1 MCRAGATA
9 RQGNISLSP
18 PLSFLVAKHL
28 SLPPPLSAVCME
40 QIDNI
45 VVDVVVVVALEAFS
59 LGGGEN
65 QAAARQWKHGELRR
79 RNQFSRKKER
89 REGIGGMK

>member
-1 MCRAGATA
+1 
-9 RQGNISLSP
+9 
-18 PLSFLVAKHL
+18 
-28 SLPPPLSAVCME
+28 ME

-45 VVDVVVVVALEAFS
+45 VVDVVVVALEAFS

-79 RNQFSRKKER
+79 RNQFSRKEG